1 MIAKFFNSI
10 YEFLIAWG
18 EVMYEYRNSRASRT
32 YYY

>member
-18 EVMYEYRNSRASRT
+18 KTVHEYRHSQASRT
-32 YYY
+32 YHY